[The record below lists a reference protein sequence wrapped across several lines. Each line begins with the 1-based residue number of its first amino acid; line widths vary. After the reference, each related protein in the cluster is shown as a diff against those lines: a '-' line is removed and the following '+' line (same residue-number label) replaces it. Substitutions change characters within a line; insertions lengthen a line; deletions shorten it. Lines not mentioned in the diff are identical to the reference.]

1 MSDSNPLVSIILPVY
16 NRQEFIAQAI
26 DSVLNQT
33 YNNWELLIADDASG
47 VETQSFLRQ
56 YEGIPQ
62 VKLCVNTV
70 NHGLFG
76 NINKTI
82 KTAKGQYILILC
94 SDDFLKPLCLETLVA
109 LQSQY
114 QEARLIISSFDAVN
128 ENGETMPS
136 AIDFYYDQFAR
147 DTSLWF
153 PKQLVPILLQYA
165 SINGNIT
172 GMWFSKKVF
181 EEIGGFRDNWTHAAD
196 WEWIYRVSR
205 TYPVLISRTNI
216 AIIRNHDKQLSVDN
230 RVNLRGTIEVSEVV
244 KMLLTDEYLSA
255 IPQRKLWARH
265 IMQYH
270 LWLACK
276 FLLKGYWGKFQII
289 IKAVNNST
297 GFWETLWQMI
307 KWLPVRWQ
315 IRQSKNFAL
324 PPS

>member
-1 MSDSNPLVSIILPVY
+1 MSDSSPLVSIILPVY
-16 NRQEFIAQAI
+16 NRQAFIGRAI

-47 VETQSFLRQ
+47 AETQSFLRQ
-56 YEGIPQ
+56 YEEIPQ

-70 NHGLFG
+70 NHGLFC

-136 AIDFYYDQFAR
+136 ASDFYYDQFAK
-147 DTSLWF
+147 DTGLWF
-153 PKQLVPILLQYA
+153 PKQLVPILLQYG

-172 GMWFSKKVF
+172 GMWFSKEVF
-181 EEIGGFRDNWTHAAD
+181 EEIGGFRDDWTHAAD
-196 WEWIYRVSR
+196 WEWVYRVSR
-205 TYPVLISRTNI
+205 TYPVLISRMNI
-216 AIIRNHDKQLSVDN
+216 ATIRNHDKQLSVDN

-244 KMLLTDEYLSA
+244 KMLLADDYLSEVT
-255 IPQRKLWARH
+255 QRKVWARH
-265 IMQYH
+265 NMQFH
-270 LWLACK
+270 LWLGCK
-276 FLLKGYWGKFQII
+276 FALKGYFDKTLII
-289 IKAVNNST
+289 IAAVHKST
-297 GFWETLWQMI
+297 GFWETLWRMI

-315 IRQSKNFAL
+315 IHKSKSFPL